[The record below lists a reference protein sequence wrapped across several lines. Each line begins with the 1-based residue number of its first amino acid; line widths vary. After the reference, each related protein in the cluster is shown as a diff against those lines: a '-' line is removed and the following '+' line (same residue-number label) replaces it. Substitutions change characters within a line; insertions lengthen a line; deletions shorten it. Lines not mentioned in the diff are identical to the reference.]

1 MTLEERVAELEL
13 TVKVMKCHLGDVH
26 LDSLKRQVEESEA
39 KAKAT
44 RDSYNSTLEAIKSG
58 TY

>member
-1 MTLEERVAELEL
+1 MTIEERLSELEL

-26 LDSLKRQVEESEA
+26 LESLKRQVEESEA
-39 KAKAT
+39 TAKAK